1 MGAELKRV
9 GTFDPLSPDKRGKWK
24 MMPLD
29 GIELKTGH
37 RPPSP
42 LSPGAHTPGATA
54 RDFGGQA
61 AKPMRI
67 DQMISELRI
76 RSSHAMP
83 VIREVFRVVFEV
95 ATIQIHKFSFSL
107 GELVGLAMYGQTFN
121 IPHHTE
127 HEKQCMSALRNLC
140 AKHLELL
147 SKSNFKQD
155 FEVFASFPA
164 WKREYR
170 ALMERVMQSM
180 PAWQAGAVHTF
191 WNLNRKMMVLRD
203 ETYDTRRGAPKPFH
217 STHVTKEATGLCATA
232 LTMNE
237 EYVRLQKEVVK
248 HQLDLEWYD
257 RLCLIHKRDRH
268 YLREE
273 LVVYFENAILQ
284 KKSEAAHVEVLL
296 SECLLPA
303 HGALVACVEAW
314 KQQLPCA

>member
-24 MMPLD
+24 MIPFD

-37 RPPSP
+37 RPSSP
-42 LSPGAHTPGATA
+42 HSPGAHTPGATA
-54 RDFGGQA
+54 TDSGGQKA
-61 AKPMRI
+61 ALGEASKPMRI
-67 DQMISELRI
+67 DQMISDLRI

-95 ATIQIHKFSFSL
+95 ATIQIHRFRFSL

-127 HEKQCMSALRNLC
+127 HEQQCISALRNLC

-147 SKSNFKQD
+147 SKSNFKKD
-155 FEVFASFPA
+155 FEVFESFPG

-180 PAWQAGAVHTF
+180 PAWQAGAVHAF

-203 ETYDTRRGAPKPFH
+203 EADDTKHGAPKYFL
-217 STHVTKEATGLCATA
+217 SANATKEATGFGATA

-248 HQLDLEWYD
+248 HELDLEWYD
-257 RLCLIHKRDRH
+257 RLCLIQKRDRH

-273 LVVYFENAILQ
+273 LVLYFENAILQ

-296 SECLLPA
+296 SQCLLLA
-303 HGALVACVEAW
+303 HVVLW
-314 KQQLPCA
+314 